1 MGLADVVMRLTVMV
15 AILLSVT
22 AAVIVGPR
30 RVFRAVGDYR
40 WRLAEI
46 GPYLTV
52 LLIVLG
58 VRKLTM
64 DYTGLLSWALDW
76 NITQTI
82 YSLEGALVADVQ
94 SLRAPLLTDY
104 FVFIYLYGYVFLLLF
119 PFVAYF
125 VRSDMTSMKELIVA
139 YTFNYGVGLVC
150 YVLFIAYGPRNL
162 IPDIVDS
169 LLYVTYPQS
178 QLLTGEVN
186 HNTNVFP
193 SLHASLSTTVVLLAS
208 RTRRIYPRWLYIS
221 SALAVAIMLSTLYLG
236 IHWGLDVLG
245 GVGLGVASVAVA
257 LQVDPVAWARKRYGP
272 RLARRF
278 RTTADH
284 LPDDRR

>member
-1 MGLADVVMRLTVMV
+1 MRLTVMV

-30 RVFRAVGDYR
+30 RVFRAAGDYR

-193 SLHASLSTTVVLLAS
+193 SLHASLSMTTFFLAWRTKEEYPLWVPVSLVLGVS
-208 RTRRIYPRWLYIS
+208 
-221 SALAVAIMLSTLYLG
+221 VAISTMYLG
-236 IHWGLDVLG
+236 IHWATDVVAGTALAGLSIFVTEY
-245 GVGLGVASVAVA
+245 V
-257 LQVDPVAWARKRYGP
+257 VDRDLLAEWGP
-272 RLARRF
+272 FGREWDLFDKARR
-278 RTTADH
+278 
-284 LPDDRR
+284 

>member
-22 AAVIVGPR
+22 AAVIIGPR

-193 SLHASLSTTVVLLAS
+193 SLHASLSMTTFFLAWRTKEEYPLWVPVSLVLGVS
-208 RTRRIYPRWLYIS
+208 
-221 SALAVAIMLSTLYLG
+221 VAISTMYLG
-236 IHWGLDVLG
+236 IHWATDVVAGTALAGLSIFVTEYI
-245 GVGLGVASVAVA
+245 
-257 LQVDPVAWARKRYGP
+257 VDRDLLAEWGP
-272 RLARRF
+272 FGREWDLFDKARR
-278 RTTADH
+278 
-284 LPDDRR
+284 

>member
-193 SLHASLSTTVVLLAS
+193 SLHASLSMTTFFLAWRTKEEYPLWVPVSLVLGVS
-208 RTRRIYPRWLYIS
+208 
-221 SALAVAIMLSTLYLG
+221 VAISTMYLG
-236 IHWGLDVLG
+236 IHWATDVVAGTALAGLSIFVTEY
-245 GVGLGVASVAVA
+245 V
-257 LQVDPVAWARKRYGP
+257 VDRDLLAEWGP
-272 RLARRF
+272 FGREWDLFDKARR
-278 RTTADH
+278 
-284 LPDDRR
+284 

>member
-1 MGLADVVMRLTVMV
+1 MMRLTVMV
-15 AILLSVT
+15 AILLSVS

-30 RVFRAVGDYR
+30 RVFDAVRDYR
-40 WRLAEI
+40 WRLAEV

-125 VRSDMTSMKELIVA
+125 ARSDMTSMKELIVA
-139 YTFNYGVGLVC
+139 YTFNYGVGLIC

-193 SLHASLSTTVVLLAS
+193 SLHASLSMTTFFLAWRTKEEYPLWVPVSLVLGVS
-208 RTRRIYPRWLYIS
+208 
-221 SALAVAIMLSTLYLG
+221 VAISTMYLG
-236 IHWGLDVLG
+236 IHWATDVVAGTALAGLSIFVTEY
-245 GVGLGVASVAVA
+245 V
-257 LQVDPVAWARKRYGP
+257 VDRDLLAEWGP
-272 RLARRF
+272 FGREWDLFDKARR
-278 RTTADH
+278 
-284 LPDDRR
+284 

>member
-30 RVFRAVGDYR
+30 RVFRAVRDYR

-193 SLHASLSTTVVLLAS
+193 SLHASLSMTTFFLAWRTKEEYPLWVPVSLVLGVS
-208 RTRRIYPRWLYIS
+208 
-221 SALAVAIMLSTLYLG
+221 VAISTMYLG
-236 IHWGLDVLG
+236 IHWATDVVAGTALAGLSIFVTEY
-245 GVGLGVASVAVA
+245 V
-257 LQVDPVAWARKRYGP
+257 VDRDLLAEWGP
-272 RLARRF
+272 FGREWDLFDKARR
-278 RTTADH
+278 
-284 LPDDRR
+284 

>member
-30 RVFRAVGDYR
+30 RVFRAVRNYR

-193 SLHASLSTTVVLLAS
+193 SLHASLSMTTFFLAWRTKEEYPLWVPVSLVLGVS
-208 RTRRIYPRWLYIS
+208 
-221 SALAVAIMLSTLYLG
+221 VAISTMYLG
-236 IHWGLDVLG
+236 IHWATDVVAGTALAGLSIFVTEY
-245 GVGLGVASVAVA
+245 V
-257 LQVDPVAWARKRYGP
+257 VDRDLLAEWGP
-272 RLARRF
+272 FGREWDLFDKARR
-278 RTTADH
+278 
-284 LPDDRR
+284 

>member
-30 RVFRAVGDYR
+30 RVFRAVEDYR

-193 SLHASLSTTVVLLAS
+193 SLHASLSMTTFFLAWRTKEEYPLWVPVSLVLGVS
-208 RTRRIYPRWLYIS
+208 
-221 SALAVAIMLSTLYLG
+221 VAISTMYLG
-236 IHWGLDVLG
+236 IHWATDVVAGTALAGLSIFVTEYI
-245 GVGLGVASVAVA
+245 
-257 LQVDPVAWARKRYGP
+257 VDRDLLAEWGP
-272 RLARRF
+272 FGREWDLFDKARR
-278 RTTADH
+278 
-284 LPDDRR
+284 

>member
-15 AILLSVT
+15 VILLSVS
-22 AAVIVGPR
+22 ASVMVGPR
-30 RVFRAVGDYR
+30 RIVRAVRDYR

-46 GPYLTV
+46 GPYLSV
-52 LLIVLG
+52 LLVVLA

-76 NITQTI
+76 NITLII

-94 SLRAPLLTDY
+94 SLRSPLLTDY

-125 VRSDMTSMKELIVA
+125 ARSDMTSMKELIVA

-193 SLHASLSTTVVLLAS
+193 SLHASLSMTTFFLAW
-208 RTRRIYPRWLYIS
+208 RTRDEYPLWAPVSFVLGVS
-221 SALAVAIMLSTLYLG
+221 VALSTMYLG
-236 IHWGLDVLG
+236 IHWATDV
-245 GVGLGVASVAVA
+245 VAGTLLAVLSILVTEYVVEHDLLA
-257 LQVDPVAWARKRYGP
+257 EWGP
-272 RLARRF
+272 FGREWDLFDKARR
-278 RTTADH
+278 
-284 LPDDRR
+284 

>member
-193 SLHASLSTTVVLLAS
+193 SLHASLSMTTFFLAWRTKEEYPLWVPVSLVLGVS
-208 RTRRIYPRWLYIS
+208 
-221 SALAVAIMLSTLYLG
+221 VAISTMYLG
-236 IHWGLDVLG
+236 IHWATDVVAGTALAGLSIFVTEYI
-245 GVGLGVASVAVA
+245 
-257 LQVDPVAWARKRYGP
+257 VDRDLLAEWGP
-272 RLARRF
+272 FGREWDLFDKARR
-278 RTTADH
+278 
-284 LPDDRR
+284 